1 MIKIIQGV
9 YGFWNGH
16 MVVPKTVND
25 EPFTETPE
33 QEERLVKLGVAG
45 YVNIPPSIVA
55 ETATVEEVDE
65 LPVNLEDMTVK
76 ELKVFAEP
84 YGVKYK
90 VGTGKDDFIEAI
102 KKAMNKEQTAEI
114 EEIEDDEE
122 PPTFDPTE
130 AVL

>member
-9 YGFWNGH
+9 YGFWNGR

-114 EEIEDDEE
+114 EGIEDDEE